1 MERGKAYR
9 RHQAKRYENKYKKI
23 IERFK
28 PHSDNIIYNFNGQ
41 SMRGEE
47 GREQFINYQ
56 AKCMRTTAKRC
67 SCYLCSVST
76 KRDGYKYSDKQRI
89 EYMEDTEFIDECN
102 SV

>member
-23 IERFK
+23 IERFE
-28 PHSDNIIYNFNGQ
+28 PHSDNIIYSFNGQ
-41 SMRGEE
+41 SMCGEE

-76 KRDGYKYSDKQRI
+76 KRNGYSIADKRRLVHGV
-89 EYMEDTEFIDECN
+89 DEEEE
-102 SV
+102 